1 MKKNGGNDF
10 IGNSRHINIRYI
22 SVKDT
27 VNKED
32 VKIEYCPT
40 QTMLADYFTNHSREG
55 FKKYS
60 GTS

>member
-10 IGNSRHINIRYI
+10 TGNSRHINIRYI
-22 SVKDT
+22 FVKDT

-40 QTMLADYFTNHSREG
+40 QTMLADYFT
-55 FKKYS
+55 K
-60 GTS
+60 